1 MSSTTLATRRPAD
14 AVATTPGPTRRAVQD
29 VLPIALAVAPFG
41 TVVGVTLDQAALV
54 GLPGL
59 VATALVYGGSA
70 QLATLSVLI
79 GGGGIAGAVVA
90 GALVNARLVLY
101 SAGHAHRFRD
111 PDHPVWFRWVA
122 PLTTVDQTYALADGA
137 RDLRGGAFRRYWA
150 VLGTV
155 LASGWLVAVTVGM
168 VLGSVLPEI
177 SPMDVA
183 VPATMVSL
191 LVPHLGS
198 RRLRRVALVAAVVG
212 VATPLLPSG
221 LGIVA
226 AILAGL
232 AVAGP
237 GEVAR

>member
-1 MSSTTLATRRPAD
+1 MAFERIVVDPARM
-14 AVATTPGPTRRAVQD
+14 G
-29 VLPIALAVAPFG
+29 
-41 TVVGVTLDQAALV
+41 
-54 GLPGL
+54 GLP
-59 VATALVYGGSA
+59 T
-70 QLATLSVLI
+70 I
-79 GGGGIAGAVVA
+79 
-90 GALVNARLVLY
+90 
-101 SAGHAHRFRD
+101 RD
-111 PDHPVWFRWVA
+111 TR
-122 PLTTVDQTYALADGA
+122 
-137 RDLRGGAFRRYWA
+137 
-150 VLGTV
+150 
-155 LASGWLVAVTVGM
+155 VTVGM